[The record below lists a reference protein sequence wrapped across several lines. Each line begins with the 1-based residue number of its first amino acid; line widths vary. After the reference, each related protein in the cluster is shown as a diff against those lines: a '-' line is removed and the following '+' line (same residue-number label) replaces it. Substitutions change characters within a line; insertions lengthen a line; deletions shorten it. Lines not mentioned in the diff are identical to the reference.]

1 MNVENVVIE
10 IVALET
16 ILCLEF
22 LKLMIV
28 SVLFAWRN

>member
-10 IVALET
+10 IVVLVIT
-16 ILCLEF
+16 LCLEF

-28 SVLFAWRN
+28 SVLFAWRY